1 MEDYM
6 FYNKHYLKTREDG
19 CIIDAF
25 SDGPHY
31 GKSTDGYVCFNDKAG
46 YQLRLFPPDGEENP
60 ALFEGHGIPLWHW
73 DGEHITARS
82 DEDIQAEIAQL
93 PPPPPSQM
101 EVLRADVDFL
111 LVMQEV

>member
-1 MEDYM
+1 MEE
-6 FYNKHYLKTREDG
+6 FYNNYYLKTREDG

-31 GKSTDGYVCFNDKAG
+31 GRDTTGYTQFGRGG

-73 DGEHITARS
+73 DGEKITARS
-82 DEDIQAEIAQL
+82 EEDIQTEIDNL
-93 PPPPPSQM
+93 PPPPPSQY